1 MKSKGTTTPGE
12 TCSAIY
18 ISTFMPHSVVACTA
32 VVSEVEAMEGSA
44 SSAEDRRVSRVE
56 FKTMTENKNTTAN
69 DRVVMEL
76 KNGFF
81 TMLTE
86 LVVLTL

>member
-1 MKSKGTTTPGE
+1 M
-12 TCSAIY
+12 
-18 ISTFMPHSVVACTA
+18 
-32 VVSEVEAMEGSA
+32 EAMEGSA